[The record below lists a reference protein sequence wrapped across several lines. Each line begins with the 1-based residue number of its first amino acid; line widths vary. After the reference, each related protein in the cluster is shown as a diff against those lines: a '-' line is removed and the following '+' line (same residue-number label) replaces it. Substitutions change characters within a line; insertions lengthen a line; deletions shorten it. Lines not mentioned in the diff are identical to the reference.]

1 MRILAISGSLR
12 ARSSNTALVHA
23 AALVAPPDATLI
35 IYRALGS
42 LPHFNPDLD
51 TDGSDPP
58 PSVADFR
65 AALRAAD
72 AILLSS
78 PEYAHGVPGT
88 LKNALDWIVGS
99 GELIGKPIALVNTST
114 RSEFVTTQ
122 LVETL
127 TVMMGEVVIAT
138 ALPVD
143 GRSLDAAAIAADE
156 ELAAVLQ
163 SVLEQLIEAAGP
175 RAETPKRP

>member
-1 MRILAISGSLR
+1 M
-12 ARSSNTALVHA
+12 VF
-23 AALVAPPDATLI
+23 
-35 IYRALGS
+35 
-42 LPHFNPDLD
+42 PHFNPDLD
-51 TDGSDPP
+51 AEGSLPP
-58 PSVADFR
+58 PSVAEFR
-65 AALRAAD
+65 AALAASD
-72 AILLSS
+72 AILVSS

-99 GELIGKPIALVNTST
+99 GELMGKPIALVNTSS
-114 RSEFVTTQ
+114 RSEFVTAQ

-156 ELAAVLQ
+156 ELAAGLRAA
-163 SVLEQLIEAAGP
+163 LARLIEAARP
-175 RAETPKRP
+175 RVETSKRP